1 MTYILDIAKIE
12 PGDILLTA
20 QSAATSKI
28 IRKATASE
36 FSHAMLYVSRGSY
49 IHSDGDGVHSG
60 NIQRLIF
67 KHADQVKVFRIE
79 DSSSE
84 TIEKA
89 CEFARSKVGTQYSV
103 PQAVK
108 STLYRKS
115 GVIGTAN
122 RQFCSRLVAQSYA
135 YAGVILTEN
144 PDYCY
149 PEDLAKSTRILE
161 VQDCLRLA
169 TIEEEDFAN
178 SENPLQKQADITN
191 FLLSEA
197 RKLFGKDI
205 QTLEQISAELL
216 QRPEHDQSVCQ
227 IYRSSGYLKIWE
239 YDVTKNFWRYNGP
252 IFCKVSI
259 PNDELKQLAANELES
274 AIEQDKL
281 FTRMLHTYK
290 TLLVAHDLEY
300 LRLNIDLYTT
310 LTTLTKSRVLASLFV
325 LKNA

>member
-1 MTYILDIAKIE
+1 MTYILDISKLE

-36 FSHAMLYVSRGSY
+36 FSHAILYVSRGSY

-60 NIQRLIF
+60 NIQRLLF

-79 DSSSE
+79 ASSPG

-115 GVIGTAN
+115 EVTGATN
-122 RQFCSRLVAQSYA
+122 RQFCSRLVAQAYA
-135 YAGVILTEN
+135 YAGVILTGN

-149 PEDLAKSTRILE
+149 PEDLAKSTKLTG

-169 TIEEEDFAN
+169 TPEEEDFAN
-178 SENPLQKQADITN
+178 SDNPLQKQAEITN
-191 FLLSEA
+191 FLLMEA
-197 RKLFGKDI
+197 RELFGKDI

-216 QRPEHDQSVCQ
+216 QHPEHDESICQ
-227 IYRSSGYLKIWE
+227 IYRSSGYLKMWE
-239 YDVTKNFWRYNGP
+239 SDFTKNFWRYNGP
-252 IFCKVSI
+252 IFCAVPISAE
-259 PNDELKQLAANELES
+259 ELKQLAISELES
-274 AIEQDKL
+274 AIEQDQL
-281 FTRMLHTYK
+281 FTRMLHIYK
-290 TLLVAHDLEY
+290 TLLISHNLEY

-310 LTTLTKSRVLASLFV
+310 LTTLTKSRVLAASFV
-325 LKNA
+325 LNNA